1 MADSP
6 ITKKLQEMLNEEKWT
21 RAALSGYTVSQ
32 IKELDNLFHDAAREK
47 ELVEIK
53 QLCDEHLGHSK
64 NSIAALYISGIISLA
79 QQQIDDSNMIALIE
93 IFTDNRKWNIVEY
106 ICNRILDYGE
116 NRHALQHLAECYES
130 EDRTEDMYSV
140 WERLVRV
147 DHEEADIVKLIAE
160 KKEKEGDAEAAID
173 YYRKALHR
181 FVGKKLFS
189 NIKEIWNK
197 LIELAPGDIDF
208 FLHVQRKIAKQIS
221 EEKAAGLL
229 TDLYKHYKNQQEW
242 DTAIQLLKTIIDYD
256 DKTPQLRKEIIECY
270 KAKFADHSH
279 VDEYIRVSNLGQ
291 SYRNIHEAIA
301 DFEKHISFDAG
312 NFVYHR
318 TWNIGRIKEIKGDDI
333 TIDFA
338 KKRDHHMSLKMA
350 VESLITLKKDHIW
363 VLKAIWSKDKLHE
376 KIKTNIGWALKT
388 VITSFDNT
396 ADIKKI
402 KAELVPS
409 ILSPSEWTSWST
421 KARTALKDDPIFGND
436 ANSVTTFIVRDRP
449 LSYDEKIYNQFKA
462 EKNFFSRVQ
471 NIRDF
476 LEKCEIDS
484 EFFNEM
490 LSFFVSYV
498 KSYSQAN
505 EFVIASHLLLVEIAS
520 TYPRLKNIVTTSFI
534 DLYNDCPDIVGV
546 YENMKD
552 STLKTALLK
561 NIKNFALNWPE
572 IYIKIFPWSLTR
584 SMIDILLDT
593 GETERLSAMVQNAVD
608 NYRDNR
614 ELFIWIVKNLWDEV
628 WVKDLN
634 LPYDKILIILIH
646 ILDITFK
653 EIENHRDT
661 TENKKL
667 NKQVETLLFK
677 DKRLDDY
684 LLDADKD
691 TTERIYALICDV
703 KDIDA
708 SIKLNLRKKIVE
720 KYPEFRFNDEE
731 KSIASRGLMVTASK
745 YEEKT
750 VMLKSIMEVDVPANQ
765 KEIAYALS
773 LGDLRENAEYKAAK
787 EKQDELNAKVGKL
800 KNEIERA
807 QIFDRGNISTS
818 KISFGTE
825 VLLENL
831 LDKSEETYIIL
842 GPWESDPTNH
852 IISYLS
858 PLGKRLLNHK
868 VGDKIEFSLHERK
881 FNYKVKKIKSA
892 DFQ

>member
-6 ITKKLQEMLNEEKWT
+6 IAKKLQEMLNEEKWT

-32 IKELDNLFHDAAREK
+32 IKELDSLFHEAAHEK
-47 ELVEIK
+47 VLTEIK
-53 QLCDEHLGHSK
+53 QVCDEHLGHSK
-64 NSIAALYISGIISLA
+64 NSIAALYLSGIIALS
-79 QQQIDDSNMIALIE
+79 QQQIDDSNMISLID
-93 IFTDNRKWNIVEY
+93 IFSDNRKWNIVEY

-116 NRHALQHLAECYES
+116 NRHALQRLAECYEN
-130 EDRTEDMYSV
+130 EDKPEDMYAV
-140 WERLVRV
+140 WERLVKV

-160 KKEKEGDAEAAID
+160 RKEKAGDTENAID

-181 FVGKKLFS
+181 FVNKKLFS
-189 NIKEIWNK
+189 NVKEIWNK
-197 LIELAPGDIDF
+197 LIEYTPGDIDF
-208 FLHVQRKIAKQIS
+208 FLHVQRKIAKLIN

-229 TDLYKHYKNQQEW
+229 TDLYKHYKAKQEW
-242 DTAIQLLKTIIDYD
+242 DTAILLLKTIIDYD
-256 DKTPQLRKEIIECY
+256 DKTPHLRKEIVECY
-270 KAKFADHSH
+270 KAKYQNHSH
-279 VDEYIRVSNLGQ
+279 IDEYIKVSNIGQ
-291 SYRNIHEAIA
+291 TYRNIHEAIA

-318 TWNIGRIKEIKGDDI
+318 TWNIGRIKDIKGDDI
-333 TIDFA
+333 VVDFA

-350 VESLITLKKDHIW
+350 VESLITLKRDHIW
-363 VLKAIWSKDKLHE
+363 VLKAIWSKDKLHD
-376 KIKTNIGWALKT
+376 KVKNDILWALKT

-409 ILSPSEWTSWST
+409 ILTASEWTGWST
-421 KARTALKDDPIFGND
+421 KARNILKSDPIFGN
-436 ANSVTTFIVRDRP
+436 ATESVNTYIVRDRP

-490 LSFFVSYV
+490 LGFFISYV
-498 KSYSQAN
+498 KSYSQVT
-505 EFVIASHLLLVEIAS
+505 EFVIASHLFLVEIAS
-520 TYPRLKNIVTTSFI
+520 SYPKLKNIVTTSFPE
-534 DLYNDCPDIVGV
+534 LYKDCGDIVSV
-546 YENMKD
+546 YESIKD
-552 STLKTALLK
+552 SSIKAALLK
-561 NIKNFALNWPE
+561 NIKLYDSNWSE
-572 IYIKIFPWSLTR
+572 VYIKLFPWSLSR
-584 SMIDILLDT
+584 SMIDILLDA
-593 GETERLSAMVQNAVD
+593 GEVDKLKAMVQNAAD

-614 ELFIWIVKNLWDEV
+614 ELFIWIIKNLWDEP
-628 WVKDLN
+628 WVQAMK

-677 DKRLDDY
+677 DRRLEAF

-691 TTERIYALICDV
+691 TTERIYALVCDV
-703 KDIDA
+703 KDID
-708 SIKLNLRKKIVE
+708 SGLKLSLRKKIVE
-720 KYPEFRFNDEE
+720 RFPEFRFNDEE
-731 KSIASRGLMVTASK
+731 KSVASRGLMVTASK
-745 YEEKT
+745 FEEKNQI
-750 VMLKSIMEVDVPANQ
+750 LKTIMEVEVPANQ

-807 QIFDRGNISTS
+807 HIFDKANITTN
-818 KISFGTE
+818 KISFGTA
-825 VLLENL
+825 VTLKNNL
-831 LDKSEETYIIL
+831 DNTEEMYIIL
-842 GPWESDPTNH
+842 GPWESDPTQH

-868 VGDKIEFSLHERK
+868 PGDKIDFNLHERK
-881 FNYKVKKIKSA
+881 FSYTVKSIKTA
-892 DFQ
+892 EFD